1 MKRTLSA
8 ITAAATL
15 ALSTT
20 LAFGQDAAVSYSFD
34 GAYDDA
40 KFAVE
45 SAIVGKGLVIDYVS
59 HVGEMLARTGADVG
73 SETMLFENAEI
84 FVFCSASLSR
94 KVMEANPAN
103 IAFCPY
109 GVYVAEREGAV
120 TIGYRSYP
128 EGPMQEVEALLES
141 IAKEALE

>member
-1 MKRTLSA
+1 MRTLFSGVLA
-8 ITAAATL
+8 VVFTATAAVA
-15 ALSTT
+15 
-20 LAFGQDAAVSYSFD
+20 QNAARSYTFD
-34 GAYDDA
+34 GDFEDA

-73 SETMLFENAEI
+73 SDTVLFDSADI

-94 KVMEANPAN
+94 KVMELDADN

-109 GVYVAEREGAV
+109 GVYVTDQDGAV
-120 TIGYRSYP
+120 SIGYRTFP
-128 EGPMQEVEALLES
+128 EGPMQEVQALLDS
-141 IAKEALE
+141 IVQDALK